1 MSVSARILEGR
12 PIANEIKERI
22 AAEVAELPSA
32 PTLVTLMVGD
42 DPGARAYSKMQA
54 KASADVGIGYDLR
67 QFDASMTQEELRA
80 VIEELNAD
88 DGVNG
93 IILQMPVP
101 DHIDG
106 RDMQVAIH
114 PTKDVDG
121 VHPVNLGL
129 LSGGRP
135 ALAPCTA
142 QAVVT
147 LVEASGVE
155 VRGAEVVVVGR
166 SVIVGK
172 PAAILLLDRGATTTI
187 CRSTSRDIAFHTS
200 RADILVAA
208 VGQPEM
214 IRGAEIKPGALVVD
228 VGMNES
234 RDPETGKFKM
244 VGDVAFDEAKEVAG
258 IITPVPGG
266 VGPLT
271 VVMLLQNTLEAT
283 RRQGEAQN
291 SELGVAAQR

>member
-1 MSVSARILEGR
+1 MSARILEGR
-12 PIANEIKERI
+12 PIAAEMKEELS
-22 AAEVAELPSA
+22 AQVAELEQPPA
-32 PTLVTLMVGD
+32 LVTLLVGD
-42 DPGARAYSKMQA
+42 DPGARAYSRMQA
-54 KASADVGIGYDLR
+54 KACEEVGINYDLR
-67 QFDASMTQEELRA
+67 EFDASLTEDELRA
-80 VIEELNAD
+80 IIAELNAD
-88 DGVNG
+88 DAVNG

-101 DHIDG
+101 EHIDG
-106 RDMQVAIH
+106 REMQVALA
-114 PTKDVDG
+114 PEKDVDG

-129 LSGGRP
+129 LSGGQP

-142 QAVVT
+142 QSVVK

-155 VRGAEVVVVGR
+155 VRGAEAVVVGR

-172 PAAILLLDRGATTTI
+172 PTAILLLDRGATTTI
-187 CRSTSRDIAFHTS
+187 CRSTSRDLGFHTR

-208 VGQPEM
+208 IGRAEM
-214 IRGAEIKPGALVVD
+214 IRGADIMPGALVVD

-244 VGDVAFDEAKEVAG
+244 VGDVAFDEAVEVAG

-271 VVMLLQNTLEAT
+271 VVMLLQNTVAAT
-283 RRQGEAQN
+283 QQQREAQK
-291 SELGVAAQR
+291 SELGVAAES

>member
-1 MSVSARILEGR
+1 VSARILEGR
-12 PIANEIKERI
+12 SI
-22 AAEVAELPSA
+22 AAEMKEELSAQVAELERG
-32 PTLVTLMVGD
+32 PTLVALLVGD

-54 KASADVGIGYDLR
+54 KACGEVGINYELR
-67 QFDASMTQEELRA
+67 QFDPSLSEDELRA
-80 VIEELNAD
+80 IIAELNAD
-88 DGVNG
+88 DAVNG

-101 DHIDG
+101 EHING
-106 RDMQVAIH
+106 REMQVSLA
-114 PTKDVDG
+114 PEKDVDG

-129 LSGGRP
+129 LSGGQP
-135 ALAPCTA
+135 SLAPCTA
-142 QAVVT
+142 QAVVR

-155 VRGAEVVVVGR
+155 VRGAEAVIVGR

-172 PAAILLLDRGATTTI
+172 PTAILLLDRGATTTI
-187 CRSTSRDIAFHTS
+187 CRSTSRDLGFHTR

-208 VGQPEM
+208 IGRAEM
-214 IRGAEIKPGALVVD
+214 IHGADIMPGALVVD

-244 VGDVAFDEAKEVAG
+244 VGDVVFEEAKEVAG

-271 VVMLLQNTLEAT
+271 VVMLLRNTLEAT
-283 RRQGEAQN
+283 RRQREAATRK
-291 SELGVAAQR
+291 LVDAPGTGA